1 MKFFLLTLAFSSLS
15 FAADL
20 TGAWA
25 CEVQTDAGSGSPR
38 FEFTQT
44 GETLKGK
51 YSGQL
56 GDADVAGKVTG
67 DKAAWSFKV
76 DLGSI
81 AYEATVTGDTMKGKV
96 ELAGQASGT
105 FSCKKNK

>member
-25 CEVQTDAGSGSPR
+25 CEVQTDAGSGSPS
-38 FEFTQT
+38 FEFKQT
-44 GETLKGK
+44 GDALKGK

-56 GDADVAGKVTG
+56 GEADVTGKVTG
-67 DKAAWSFKV
+67 DKALWSFKV
-76 DLGSI
+76 DLGAI
-81 AYEATVTGDTMKGKV
+81 AYEGTISGDGIKGKV

-105 FSCKKNK
+105 FSCKKK

>member
-1 MKFFLLTLAFSSLS
+1 MKIFLLTLAFSSMS
-15 FAADL
+15 FAADI

-44 GETLKGK
+44 GEALKGK

-56 GDADVAGKVTG
+56 GEADLAGKVTG
-67 DKAAWSFKV
+67 DKAVWSFKV
-76 DLGSI
+76 DLGTI

-96 ELAGQASGT
+96 ELAGQAGGT
-105 FSCKKNK
+105 FTCKKK